1 LGSQGWIKHSDMNKV
16 KVGIIGTGNIGTDLL
31 LKITRS
37 PVLECG
43 IFAGRNPDSEGIRK
57 AQELGVNTSA
67 DSIKAIQNDPKCCQI
82 VFDAT
87 SASVH
92 QQNAPILKKLSKYTI
107 DLTPSKIGKMCVP
120 ALNMKECLKA
130 ENINLITCGGQATI
144 PIIAAIMKMHPDTEY
159 VELVSSI
166 SSKSAGTGTRL
177 NIDEFTQ
184 TTRDAI
190 EKFTGVKRAKAIIVL
205 NPAEPPVLMHNTIYA
220 RIKKPRLDRLKKE
233 INVMAGLIQ
242 KYVPGY
248 KVTLGPVAENDRV
261 TTMVEVIGL
270 GIICPSIPG
279 TWILLTCAAVNMAEE
294 YARNKL
300 LPKMGKK
307 S

>member
-1 LGSQGWIKHSDMNKV
+1 MNKI

-31 LKITRS
+31 FKVKRS
-37 PVLECG
+37 KVLECG
-43 IFAGRNPDSEGIRK
+43 IFTGRNPGSEGIRR
-57 AQELGVNTSA
+57 AQELGVDTSA
-67 DSIKAIQNDPKCCQI
+67 DSIKAIQDNPKCCDI

-92 QQNAPILKKLSKYTI
+92 QQNAPILKKLNKYTI

-120 ALNMKECLKA
+120 AMNMKECLKVS
-130 ENINLITCGGQATI
+130 NINLITCGGQAAI
-144 PIIAAIMKMHPDTEY
+144 PIIDAIMKVHPNTEY

-166 SSKSAGTGTRL
+166 SSKSAGWGTRL

-190 EKFTGVKRAKAIIVL
+190 EEFTKVKKAKVIIIL

-220 RIKKPRLDRLKKE
+220 RIKKPNLNRLKKE
-233 INVMAGLIQ
+233 INVMAKLIQ

-248 KVTLGPVAENDRV
+248 RITLGPVVESGRV
-261 TTMVEVIGL
+261 TTMIEVVGRGDYL
-270 GIICPSIPG
+270 PMYSGNLDII
-279 TWILLTCAAVNMAEE
+279 TCAAVNMAEA
-294 YARNKL
+294 YAREKL
-300 LPKMGKK
+300 LPRMDKR